1 MSLLQKKKEEDKE
14 ENLTMDELG
23 TVITIIVEKK
33 KGESKDDIIGKFRRL
48 CLEEDITE
56 EVRKRTA
63 YVKPSEE
70 RYAKKKIIV
79 WRDKCR
85 RRAKNS
91 RRHNVK
97 R

>member
-1 MSLLQKKKEEDKE
+1 MP
-14 ENLTMDELG
+14 
-23 TVITIIVEKK
+23 IIVKKK

-63 YVKPSEE
+63 YVKPSEI

-85 RRAKNS
+85 RKSKIS
-91 RRHNVK
+91 RKHDSK
-97 R
+97 

>member
-1 MSLLQKKKEEDKE
+1 MP
-14 ENLTMDELG
+14 
-23 TVITIIVEKK
+23 IIVKK
-33 KGESKDDIIGKFRRL
+33 NKGESKDDIIGKFRRL

-56 EVRKRTA
+56 EVRKRTS

-70 RYAKKKIIV
+70 RYAKKKIVV

-85 RRAKNS
+85 RKAKNS
-91 RRHNVK
+91 RRHDA

>member
-1 MSLLQKKKEEDKE
+1 MP
-14 ENLTMDELG
+14 
-23 TVITIIVEKK
+23 IIVKKK
-33 KGESKDDIIGKFRRL
+33 KGESKDDLIGKFRRL

-63 YVKPSEE
+63 YVKPSEI

-85 RRAKNS
+85 RKAKTS
-91 RRHNVK
+91 RKHDSK
-97 R
+97 

>member
-1 MSLLQKKKEEDKE
+1 MP
-14 ENLTMDELG
+14 
-23 TVITIIVEKK
+23 IIVKKK

-56 EVRKRTA
+56 EVRKKTS

-85 RRAKNS
+85 RKAKNS
-91 RRHNVK
+91 RKHDAR
-97 R
+97 